1 MSELYDTIK
10 SSILGT
16 KSTNIDRQIDSSFQS
31 IERLSI
37 NSDRN
42 RYLEAIKSLVSKT
55 GVDTPDNI
63 IKSIQNGTQIQNYD
77 QTGRVSRYGEYEAIT
92 KKIPYCQRALDTLTD
107 YIIAPDDITKQSL
120 QMLIDGDYEDTSILK
135 TTMARCHQIEKKIKL
150 DNKIRKILRT
160 TLHKGDNFVEII
172 HSPKGEHAFT
182 ILQEKAEL
190 LGSCINRKVTI
201 KESVIKENG
210 ETTIED
216 VEYNFKVQLEATAGT
231 STGMGTPAGWAFG
244 GVLAGMGSYAAGT
257 NIRAGRAIT
266 SEPYIPNSHSKDA
279 HIAKSDPEFEDQ
291 EHFKSKFSEPH
302 KEKENN
308 KIDLKNIFITI
319 HNPRYIVRLET
330 ERFKTC
336 LGFLVFPK
344 LDPSMAATAN
354 TLMGGTLNSVD
365 ALCADIIKQIETKL
379 RNDNDKIHMSD
390 DIKKS
395 ILNYLSVVKKN
406 EDLKVR
412 YVPPEKM
419 IHWRIK
425 TDTYDPYGESIFDC
439 VNYDCRLLIALK
451 TATTIKRLTYAT
463 DKRVISVETGLPRD
477 AKNIIETIKEGLS
490 KKKISVDTMG
500 SLDNIPSQIPTFE
513 TIYIPMRDGKKFV
526 EFDKMEWG
534 MNPQEDIEPLKFMRD
549 GIVANLGVP
558 APYLG
563 LEENT
568 SNRNLLTAENINFC
582 RTIIA
587 YQKDLSIPLKEM
599 FEKIYKIVFPDDYEN
614 LEKIII
620 TFQSPRISPYE
631 HQMEYVEQMQR
642 LIEALKTLGV
652 PVNWMKKKY
661 LPHLE
666 WDEIE
671 KYAAQESI
679 AQELGEEP
687 AAQEIGGGIALPP
700 SGGMY

>member
-16 KSTNIDRQIDSSFQS
+16 KNSDIDRQIDTSFQS

-42 RYLEAIKSLVSKT
+42 RYIETIKSLVSKT
-55 GVDTPDNI
+55 GADTPDSI
-63 IKSIQNGTQIQNYD
+63 IKSIQSGTQIQNYD
-77 QTGRVSRYGEYEAIT
+77 QTGRVSRYGEYEAIIR
-92 KKIPYCQRALDTLTD
+92 KIPYCQRALDTLTD
-107 YIIAPDDITKQSL
+107 YIIAPDDITKQSV
-120 QMLIDGDYEDTSILK
+120 QMLIDSDYEDTTSLK
-135 TTMARCHQIEKKIKL
+135 TTIARCHQIEKKIKL
-150 DNKIRKILRT
+150 DNKIRKIIRT
-160 TLHKGDNFVEII
+160 TLHKGDNFIEIL

-182 ILQEKAEL
+182 ILQEKVD
-190 LGSCINRKVTI
+190 GFGPVIHKKVTV
-201 KESVIKENG
+201 KESKINDQG
-210 ETTIED
+210 ETVIED
-216 VEYNFKVQLEATAGT
+216 TDYNFKVQLEQA
-231 STGMGTPAGWAFG
+231 TGMGTSAGWAFG
-244 GVLAGMGSYAAGT
+244 GVLTGMGSYAAGS

-266 SEPYIPNSHSKDA
+266 SAPYIPQSHSKDPHQA
-279 HIAKSDPEFEDQ
+279 GSEPEFEDQ
-291 EHFKSKFSEPH
+291 EKFQSKFSNSQNK
-302 KEKENN
+302 KEDKQFE
-308 KIDLKNIFITI
+308 LKNIFISI

-365 ALCADIIKQIETKL
+365 ALCADIIKQIEAKL
-379 RNDNDKIHMSD
+379 RNQNDQIHMSD
-390 DIKKS
+390 DMKKS
-395 ILNYLSVVKKN
+395 ILNYLGAVKKN

-412 YVPPEKM
+412 YVPPELM
-419 IHWRIK
+419 IHWKIK
-425 TDTYDPYGESIFDC
+425 TDTYDPYGESIFDS
-439 VNYDCRLLIALK
+439 VNYDCRLLMALK

-534 MNPQEDIEPLKFMRD
+534 MNPQEDIEPLKFLRD

-587 YQKDLSIPLKEM
+587 YQKELSIPLKEM
-599 FEKIYKIVFPDDYEN
+599 FEKIYKIVFPGDYEN
-614 LEKIII
+614 LDKVNI

-679 AQELGEEP
+679 AQELGETP
-687 AAQEIGGGIALPP
+687 AAQDQMMGGGIALPP